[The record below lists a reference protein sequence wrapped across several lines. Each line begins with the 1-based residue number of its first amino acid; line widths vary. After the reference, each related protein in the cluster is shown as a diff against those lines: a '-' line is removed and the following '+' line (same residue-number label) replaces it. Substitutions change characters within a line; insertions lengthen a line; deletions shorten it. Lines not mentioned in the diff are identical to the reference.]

1 MMDLQ
6 TRKYKIVKEVF
17 DIEEEA
23 VIEALENFL
32 QIEDNTEIS
41 SDLKALL
48 DERLEEYRNNPKDVV
63 DWETFKKDW

>member
-1 MMDLQ
+1 MDLQ

>member
-1 MMDLQ
+1 MDLQ

-32 QIEDNTEIS
+32 QLEDNTELS
-41 SDLKALL
+41 GDLKALL
-48 DERLEEYRNNPKDVV
+48 DERLEEYAKNPEDLIE
-63 DWETFKKDW
+63 WETYKKKW